1 MTDEVKTV
9 LASHL
14 AQRYVTQNGAE
25 ATEGLVLKTVISDQ
39 PSPTRCLSHQ
49 TQIMGLV
56 RHALIRAQQRSST
69 QREQYAWLPQLNTTQ
84 LYTARF
90 MTTALDRR
98 QSWLNSVP
106 DCVTSWKCYG
116 KTNEHVMWK
125 TRSEILYRFHLRFV
139 ITAIVSVAALW
150 VCCDPADAF

>member
-14 AQRYVTQNGAE
+14 AQRYVTRNGAE

-56 RHALIRAQQRSST
+56 RHALIRAQQRTST
-69 QREQYAWLPQLNTTQ
+69 QREQYARLPQLN
-84 LYTARF
+84 TARF

-106 DCVTSWKCYG
+106 DCVTSYENVENALRNSLQVSLKVRHHGYRVCSCPVSLLWSCWWIL
-116 KTNEHVMWK
+116 NEHRCSAC
-125 TRSEILYRFHLRFV
+125 TQS
-139 ITAIVSVAALW
+139 
-150 VCCDPADAF
+150 